1 MWMTKPINVIEAM
14 ARALSIDQTALM
26 AYRLAK
32 GLLPLTYMNTLA
44 TRTAPITKARYGE
57 DQNETAAKVF
67 VMDVKSLLK
76 KDVRLE
82 KDKLAPYQMWGNNM
96 TFHSVYMLPNAT
108 QLYLDTMGGLDY
120 ITDIVHGSVLND
132 GYDYDIEIIDDD
144 EAEDIGGKKYCLVED
159 HWVEQPEETD
169 VQANN
174 TPSDAA

>member
-1 MWMTKPINVIEAM
+1 MGTASPVF
-14 ARALSIDQTALM
+14 ALLD
-26 AYRLAK
+26 
-32 GLLPLTYMNTLA
+32 A
-44 TRTAPITKARYGE
+44 TRTVPITKARYGE

-132 GYDYDIEIIDDD
+132 GYDYDIEIIFSCFSQEIADLY
-144 EAEDIGGKKYCLVED
+144 ENELA
-159 HWVEQPEETD
+159 
-169 VQANN
+169 
-174 TPSDAA
+174 